1 MIRGILIIFFWLGS
15 FPAFADI
22 AIATRNIRPG
32 EVLQNVDVLM
42 VRGAA
47 KEAFSDP
54 NDVIGTEAKTA
65 LYAGRIIKRKQLTA
79 AASVQRNQIVELV
92 FTNNGLSMSTEGRAL
107 GRGAVGQRIRVM
119 NLTSKTSIFGTI
131 ERNGSVRVSK

>member
-1 MIRGILIIFFWLGS
+1 MIRGILIIFCWLGS
-15 FPAFADI
+15 LPAFADI

-42 VRGAA
+42 VRGTA

-65 LYAGRIIKRKQLTA
+65 LYAGRIIKRNQLTA
-79 AASVQRNQIVELV
+79 AASVQRNQIVEIV
-92 FTNNGLSMSTEGRAL
+92 YKNNGLSMSTEGRAL
-107 GRGAVGQRIRVM
+107 GRGAAGQRIRMM
-119 NLTSKTSIFGTI
+119 NLASKTSIFGTV
-131 ERNGSVRVSK
+131 EHNGSVRVSE

>member
-15 FPAFADI
+15 FPASADI

-65 LYAGRIIKRKQLTA
+65 LYAGRIIKRNQLTA